1 MYMKSQEVLK
11 KIGRFILVY
20 AVIVAACFTVDF
32 FQLDANI
39 LHIGEIKMFD
49 FIAALNGFLIP
60 LVVLYIGKEFQ
71 EKETS
76 RRAILRL
83 ESLFKRFVILNQH
96 LESMFA
102 RFYEISNLVEVQRSY
117 YVNQYTEYIK
127 LHNLLLG
134 EYGLFHLYS
143 KENSPL
149 DILDK
154 YLDAVKPAIES
165 WRTYKKNENMYD
177 KASKNPDY
185 SEYYKSSEEFLNAK
199 WGEKVEK
206 VFIKAKESIS

>member
-1 MYMKSQEVLK
+1 MKSQEILK
-11 KIGRFILVY
+11 KIGWFILAY

-83 ESLFKRFVILNQH
+83 ESLFRRFVALNQY

-102 RFYEISNLVEVQRSY
+102 RYYEISSIQEEQRAY
-117 YVNQYTEYIK
+117 YINQRTEYAR
-127 LHNLLLG
+127 LHNLLLA

-143 KENSPL
+143 KESSVLN
-149 DILDK
+149 ILDK
-154 YLDAVKPAIES
+154 YLDAVKPVMES
-165 WRTYKKNENMYD
+165 WRQYKRNDGMYD